1 VTGKPEGFASG
12 EAAVALDWAD
22 PSELPIEEVRD
33 VFLTLSKA
41 LRAYQLYDPNN
52 PVYKRFVANLRE
64 SLDRVWEGRDRLQIL
79 VEEDRLTWMGEEVYK
94 NATRADSLAF
104 MFYRDGIRDISFEKG
119 VRDQE
124 IEGLLDA
131 LNRTRNARGEGEDLV
146 TMIWD
151 LHLEHFSYSAVDV
164 GQEGDGAGFPSSGT
178 LGKSGPAVDAK
189 RVLQEEAAEEEEKG
203 GEEQEAS
210 AGAAAPP
217 RPKAVATDDFNPTLY
232 ALDPEDRTYLQAEL
246 AKELTRDV
254 RGEVLNALFDRLE
267 ESNRPVRQN
276 EILEILCNLVP
287 NFLSKGALLAAARVS
302 EEVSAL
308 RAKPGALA
316 LDAEPLAD
324 GLMESLS
331 SPEAVQELIRAMED
345 GSLAPDRAE
354 LAALIRS
361 LRPTA
366 LTSLLKGAEDTRDK
380 AVREVLGHAIE
391 GIARANPALVV
402 ELLGSDDPS
411 IACGAVRLAGR
422 MKIPAAGAP
431 LARLLDRGPRPVRR
445 AIVETAVEAPSPVLA
460 GALRRLL
467 RDGDRELRVAAAR
480 ALGVTKHA
488 AAADDFRAVLEE
500 KQFQEADV
508 TEKVAFF
515 EAYGLL
521 AGDAAVPLLGKI
533 LNGRGF
539 LGRREPAEMR
549 AGAALGLGRVNTAS
563 ARDALDK
570 SARDDDPV
578 VRSAVGRARRGGEG
592 TGD

>member
-1 VTGKPEGFASG
+1 VTEQPKGFAND
-12 EAAVALDWAD
+12 EASVTLDWAD

-64 SLDRVWEGRDRLQIL
+64 SLERVWGLKDRLQIL

-94 NATRADSLAF
+94 NVTRADSLAF
-104 MFYRDGIRDISFEKG
+104 LIYRDGIRDITFEKG
-119 VRDQE
+119 IEERE

-131 LNRTRNARGEGEDLV
+131 LNRTKNARGDGEDLV

-151 LHLEHFSYSAVDV
+151 LDLKHFSYSAVDT
-164 GQEGDGAGFPSSGT
+164 GEGGDVAGFPSPGT
-178 LGKSGPAVDAK
+178 AGPVDAR
-189 RVLQEEAAEEEEKG
+189 RVITDEVTEDEAAGADEDEPTP
-203 GEEQEAS
+203 AARR
-210 AGAAAPP
+210 AGT
-217 RPKAVATDDFNPTLY
+217 VTTEDFNPTLY
-232 ALDPEDRTYLQAEL
+232 ALDPDERKYLHAEL
-246 AKELTRDV
+246 GKEMSRDI

-267 ESNRPVRQN
+267 EPNRPERQL

-287 NFLSKGALLAAARVS
+287 NFLSRGALRAAARVA
-302 EEVSAL
+302 EEVGAL
-308 RAKPGALA
+308 RARPGALTP
-316 LDAEPLAD
+316 DAEPLAE
-324 GLMESLS
+324 GLMENLS
-331 SPEAVQELIRAMED
+331 APEAVRELIRAMED
-345 GSLAPDRAE
+345 GSLAPDKAD
-354 LAALIRS
+354 LAALVRS
-361 LRPTA
+361 LRPGA
-366 LTSLLKGAEDTRDK
+366 LTSLLKGVEETRDV
-380 AVREVLGHAIE
+380 AVRDILSDAVQ
-391 GIARANPALVV
+391 GIAGANPALVV
-402 ELLGSDDPS
+402 SLLGSEDPS
-411 IACGAVRLAGR
+411 VACGAVRLAGR
-422 MKIPAAGAP
+422 MKIPEAAAP
-431 LARLLDRGPRPVRR
+431 LARLLDRGPRQVRR

-480 ALGVTKHA
+480 ALGATKYAPA
-488 AAADDFRAVLEE
+488 AEDFQAVLED

-521 AGDAAVPLLGKI
+521 AGDEAVPMLDKI

-549 AGAALGLGRVNTAS
+549 AGAALGLGKVSTQS
-563 ARDALDK
+563 ARAALDR

-578 VRSAVGRARRGGEG
+578 VRSAVSRARRGGEA
-592 TGD
+592 DS

>member
-1 VTGKPEGFASG
+1 VTGKPKGFASA

-64 SLDRVWEGRDRLQIL
+64 SLERVWGVRDRLQIL

-119 VRDQE
+119 IHDQE

-131 LNRTRNARGEGEDLV
+131 LNRTRNARGDGEDLV

-151 LHLEHFSYSAVDV
+151 LHMEHFSYSAVDV
-164 GQEGDGAGFPSSGT
+164 GDGGDGVGFPSSGT
-178 LGKSGPAVDAK
+178 LGTGSAVDAK
-189 RVLQEEAAEEEEKG
+189 RVLQAEVAEADEGGDEEEATPR
-203 GEEQEAS
+203 
-210 AGAAAPP
+210 APTAP
-217 RPKAVATDDFNPTLY
+217 RPNAVATEDFNPTLY

-246 AKELTRDV
+246 AKELARDV
-254 RGEVLNALFDRLE
+254 RDEVLNALFDRLE
-267 ESNRPVRQN
+267 EQNRPVRQR

-287 NFLSKGALLAAARVS
+287 NFLSRGALLAAARVA
-302 EEVSAL
+302 EEVCAL
-308 RAKPGALA
+308 REKPGALA
-316 LDAEPLAD
+316 PDAERLAE
-324 GLMESLS
+324 GLMENLS

-345 GSLAPDRAE
+345 GSLAPDQGE

-361 LRPTA
+361 LRPGA
-366 LTSLLKGAEDTRDK
+366 LTSLLKGAEETRDK
-380 AVREVLGHAIE
+380 VVREVLGHAIE

-402 ELLGSDDPS
+402 GLLGSDDPS

-422 MKIPAAGAP
+422 MKIAEAAAP
-431 LARLLDRGPRPVRR
+431 LARLLDRGARPVRR

-480 ALGVTKHA
+480 ALGATKHA
-488 AAADDFRAVLEE
+488 AAAEDFRAVLEE
-500 KQFQEADV
+500 KQFEEADV

-549 AGAALGLGRVNTAS
+549 AGAALGLGKVNTAS
-563 ARDALDK
+563 AREALEK
-570 SARDDDPV
+570 SVSDDDPV
-578 VRSAVGRARRGGEG
+578 VRSAVGRARRGAEG
-592 TGD
+592 TVG

>member
-1 VTGKPEGFASG
+1 VTQKPEGFGSG
-12 EAAVALDWAD
+12 EASVALDWAD

-33 VFLTLSKA
+33 VFLTFSKA

-52 PVYKRFVANLRE
+52 PVYKRFVANLHE
-64 SLDRVWEGRDRLQIL
+64 SLDRIWGLRDRLQIL

-94 NATRADSLAF
+94 NLTRSDSMAF
-104 MFYRDGIRDISFEKG
+104 LFYRDGIRDITFEKG
-119 VRDQE
+119 IEEKE

-131 LNRTRNARGEGEDLV
+131 LNRTRNARGEGDDLV

-151 LHLEHFSYSAVDV
+151 LDLKHFSYSAVDT
-164 GQEGDGAGFPSSGT
+164 GEGGDATHGFPVAGT
-178 LGKSGPAVDAK
+178 APRVDAQQ
-189 RVLQEEAAEEEEKG
+189 VLKDEVSGEEAGDEEDD
-203 GEEQEAS
+203 
-210 AGAAAPP
+210 APAQP
-217 RPKAVATDDFNPTLY
+217 RPSKVATEDFNPTLY
-232 ALDPEDRTYLQAEL
+232 ALDPEERKYLHTEL
-246 AKELTRDV
+246 AKEMARDI

-267 ESNRPVRQN
+267 EPNRPERQR
-276 EILEILCNLVP
+276 EILEVLCNLVP
-287 NFLSKGALLAAARVS
+287 NFLSRGALRAAARVA

-316 LDAEPLAD
+316 PDAVPLAE

-331 SPEAVQELIRAMED
+331 APEAVRELIRAMED
-345 GSLAPDRAE
+345 GSLAPEKGD
-354 LAALIRS
+354 LAALLRS
-361 LRPTA
+361 LRPGA
-366 LTSLLKGAEDTRDK
+366 LTSLLKGAEETRDD
-380 AVREVLGHAIE
+380 AVRELLSDAIQ
-391 GIARANPALVV
+391 GIAVANPALVV
-402 ELLGSDDPS
+402 GLLGSDDPS
-411 IACGAVRLAGR
+411 IVCGAVRLAGR
-422 MKIPAAGAP
+422 MKIPEAATP
-431 LARLLDRGPRPVRR
+431 LARLLDRGPRHVRR
-445 AIVETAVEAPSPVLA
+445 AIVETAVEAPSAVLA

-480 ALGVTKHA
+480 ALGATKYAPA
-488 AAADDFRAVLEE
+488 AEDFRTILED

-521 AGDAAVPLLGKI
+521 AGDDAVPMLAKI

-549 AGAALGLGRVNTAS
+549 AGAALALGKVHTAD

-578 VRSAVGRARRGGEG
+578 VRSAVSRARRDGEASG
-592 TGD
+592 E